1 MSLFLNRKNN
11 LADVEDIY
19 ESRRNLGFGTLA
31 NYNSNNVTITG
42 GSIKID
48 SLTIKSDQ
56 AGVNKFLVCKSNDGR
71 VDFTA
76 IEFGD
81 WVRSND
87 PNDIRLSEF
96 NNDLLFVDR
105 SSICN
110 IAFTGDYNDLT
121 NTPTNLS
128 HLSFTNDLIFLE
140 KTLYNIDREQAI
152 SNLGLGTL
160 ALKNSEDYI
169 IFNNLTIN
177 CNLKFEEVHITNNP
191 KYLHIGDNGVTYWN
205 SLSKASDTQYG
216 VVQLQDNYM
225 SSNEGTAPSSKA
237 ISDLYISFSNILD
250 GIGNVALDANISEAI
265 THNGI
270 MRRQNNLSEITN
282 VDQAQINLGFDNRM
296 RNLINTLNMTDT
308 FRIPRL
314 TVTSNF
320 IFEDLD
326 KTVTGVDI
334 GNETYL
340 SVNDQGQVFPKKIQ
354 LATDNTAG
362 FVYIKDYYPDPVNN
376 VDNSTVLSVRAI
388 DEFVNT
394 IYYTKYAELSN
405 MIEPEIRR
413 MYAEYM
419 RVDDNIRVHNPSI
432 ARSHLQLHEIAH
444 TGDYYQLEN
453 APSNLSQFSNEFT
466 QFLSAKSNLA
476 ELHDIDIARLNLGLG
491 SVSTYDSNN
500 VIILGGNG
508 VFTNLTINSQVQYNY
523 NGTNF
528 QNMFLQSINPNGD
541 CRWSK
546 LPEGTSYQKG
556 IVKIENN
563 YQKYDDKKASS
574 ASALFKVYYKLL
586 GEIDGINRDIRD
598 INNFL
603 NI

>member
-216 VVQLQDNYM
+216 VVQLQDDYM

>member
-1 MSLFLNRKNN
+1 
-11 LADVEDIY
+11 
-19 ESRRNLGFGTLA
+19 
-31 NYNSNNVTITG
+31 
-42 GSIKID
+42 
-48 SLTIKSDQ
+48 
-56 AGVNKFLVCKSNDGR
+56 
-71 VDFTA
+71 
-76 IEFGD
+76 
-81 WVRSND
+81 
-87 PNDIRLSEF
+87 
-96 NNDLLFVDR
+96 
-105 SSICN
+105 
-110 IAFTGDYNDLT
+110 
-121 NTPTNLS
+121 
-128 HLSFTNDLIFLE
+128 
-140 KTLYNIDREQAI
+140 
-152 SNLGLGTL
+152 LGLGTL

>member
-71 VDFTA
+71 VDFTS

-296 RNLINTLNMTDT
+296 RNLINTLNTTDT

>member
-71 VDFTA
+71 VDFTS

>member
-296 RNLINTLNMTDT
+296 RNLINTLNTTDT

-556 IVKIENN
+556 IVKLENN

>member
-1 MSLFLNRKNN
+1 
-11 LADVEDIY
+11 
-19 ESRRNLGFGTLA
+19 
-31 NYNSNNVTITG
+31 
-42 GSIKID
+42 
-48 SLTIKSDQ
+48 
-56 AGVNKFLVCKSNDGR
+56 
-71 VDFTA
+71 
-76 IEFGD
+76 
-81 WVRSND
+81 
-87 PNDIRLSEF
+87 
-96 NNDLLFVDR
+96 
-105 SSICN
+105 
-110 IAFTGDYNDLT
+110 
-121 NTPTNLS
+121 
-128 HLSFTNDLIFLE
+128 
-140 KTLYNIDREQAI
+140 
-152 SNLGLGTL
+152 
-160 ALKNSEDYI
+160 
-169 IFNNLTIN
+169 
-177 CNLKFEEVHITNNP
+177 
-191 KYLHIGDNGVTYWN
+191 
-205 SLSKASDTQYG
+205 
-216 VVQLQDNYM
+216 
-225 SSNEGTAPSSKA
+225 
-237 ISDLYISFSNILD
+237 
-250 GIGNVALDANISEAI
+250 
-265 THNGI
+265 
-270 MRRQNNLSEITN
+270 
-282 VDQAQINLGFDNRM
+282 
-296 RNLINTLNMTDT
+296 
-308 FRIPRL
+308 
-314 TVTSNF
+314 
-320 IFEDLD
+320 
-326 KTVTGVDI
+326 
-334 GNETYL
+334 
-340 SVNDQGQVFPKKIQ
+340 
-354 LATDNTAG
+354 
-362 FVYIKDYYPDPVNN
+362 
-376 VDNSTVLSVRAI
+376 
-388 DEFVNT
+388 
-394 IYYTKYAELSN
+394 
-405 MIEPEIRR
+405 
-413 MYAEYM
+413 M

>member
-216 VVQLQDNYM
+216 VVQLQDDYM

-296 RNLINTLNMTDT
+296 RNLINTLNTTDT

>member
-160 ALKNSEDYI
+160 ALRNSEDYI

>member
-160 ALKNSEDYI
+160 ALRNSEDYI

-296 RNLINTLNMTDT
+296 RNLINTLNTTDT